1 MRCPTSKSPETDPP
15 SMPAA
20 VRLVSVRLIVG
31 RKVALTYGDETQRR
45 GRAVQLAAHSRA
57 QAVAVAAAASSRSTE
72 DDGN

>member
-1 MRCPTSKSPETDPP
+1 
-15 SMPAA
+15 MPAA

-45 GRAVQLAAHSRA
+45 GRAVQHTDDRA
-57 QAVAVAAAASSRSTE
+57 QAVAVAAATASRSTE